1 MITPDQRALFHVW
14 CRQISVALS
23 EGGVEMFKELSKKDA
38 ESLAKE
44 LIKMMLGNTVTTLGF
59 KLAIST
65 NDYVRSDEDLTEQHI
80 KAGFISMDG
89 LLTSIQAYAATDL
102 NLELVSTNEEAA

>member
-14 CRQISVALS
+14 CRQISETYCLADLNIS
-23 EGGVEMFKELSKKDA
+23 EKRTKELM
-38 ESLAKE
+38 
-44 LIKMMLGNTVTTLGF
+44 KMMLGNSTPTFGF
-59 KLAIST
+59 ELAQSI

-102 NLELVSTNEEAA
+102 NLELISTNEEKVA